1 MAGSP
6 FIVGGP
12 RKAFAAFVAITA
24 SDTVANP
31 VGGFCALMCAV
42 GGTVSVVDSQ
52 GNVASLTLAA
62 SVLYDLPPCVRVN
75 STGTTA
81 TGLVGFA

>member
-1 MAGSP
+1 MSTP

-12 RKAFAAFVAITA
+12 RKAFAAFVAIAA
-24 SDTVANP
+24 SDTVNQAT
-31 VGGFCALMCAV
+31 GFCALMCAV
-42 GGTVSVVDSQ
+42 AGTVSLVDGQ

-62 SVLYDLPPCVRVN
+62 SVLYDLPACVRVN
-75 STGTTA
+75 ATGTTA